1 LKEKVPLIDQDDLI
15 RFFTEKTNGQHSD
28 FVNLSLEG
36 YFCFQTFFILINR
49 KAHRLIL
56 LGEEGKQAPKMTS
69 YNNQTGAQFKS
80 YSFKPSGTSE

>member
-1 LKEKVPLIDQDDLI
+1 
-15 RFFTEKTNGQHSD
+15 
-28 FVNLSLEG
+28 
-36 YFCFQTFFILINR
+36 
-49 KAHRLIL
+49 